1 MQYALQYLS
10 YKLLMVIHLLRGKEL
25 TYILGVLTEE
35 GLHKASLALHK
46 GLFAEPRQCELE
58 VKSLSILIKS
68 LSMLIYFGCS
78 FMYSLHHKIFN
89 SRVDLWLMAFLFEET
104 RLGDNILYFCLTAN
118 KMLLSFYFCK
128 DNFSGP
134 SVYKRNFVVE

>member
-1 MQYALQYLS
+1 MLFIMQYALQYLS

-58 VKSLSILIKS
+58 VKCLSILIKS

-78 FMYSLHHKIFN
+78 IDNLCI
-89 SRVDLWLMAFLFEET
+89 RCTIRFLT
-104 RLGDNILYFCLTAN
+104 VRLTFG
-118 KMLLSFYFCK
+118 
-128 DNFSGP
+128 
-134 SVYKRNFVVE
+134 

>member
-1 MQYALQYLS
+1 MLFIMQYALQYLS

-104 RLGDNILYFCLTAN
+104 RLGDNILF
-118 KMLLSFYFCK
+118 F
-128 DNFSGP
+128 
-134 SVYKRNFVVE
+134 FV